1 MSALLAPIALLA
13 LQSCPAAIVSPYQPA
28 IRCRHPIVMKEP
40 TRAERLVRERLN
52 PRASLDEMTDK
63 QLRKYAYAMQ
73 IELQRLI
80 REECNCNDLRRQMRV
95 LLDEQDTMEQTR
107 LGSTILIPELLG
119 AMKMEGLVRYGMAYA
134 NANTAWDKV
143 RENNP
148 EFADNSDEELF
159 AAFKAS
165 GRGISS
171 TFGDLW

>member
-1 MSALLAPIALLA
+1 
-13 LQSCPAAIVSPYQPA
+13 
-28 IRCRHPIVMKEP
+28 MKEP